1 MRIQSITIKCE
12 LCLREVNRYT
22 VHHLIPKAK
31 GGKLGE
37 TADLCGTCHKQ
48 IHALFS
54 EATLAKELCDIRLLN
69 NNSRIQ
75 KYLKWIRKQKH
86 TGIFPVRRSKSR
98 K

>member
-1 MRIQSITIKCE
+1 MNIQSTTTKYE

-31 GGKLGE
+31 GGKFGA

-48 IHALFS
+48 IHAFFS
-54 EATLAKELCDIRLLN
+54 EAILAKELFDIRLLN
-69 NNSRIQ
+69 NNPKVK
-75 KYLKWIRKQKH
+75 KYLKWIRNQKH
-86 TGIFPVRRSKSR
+86 TGIFRVRKSKLR